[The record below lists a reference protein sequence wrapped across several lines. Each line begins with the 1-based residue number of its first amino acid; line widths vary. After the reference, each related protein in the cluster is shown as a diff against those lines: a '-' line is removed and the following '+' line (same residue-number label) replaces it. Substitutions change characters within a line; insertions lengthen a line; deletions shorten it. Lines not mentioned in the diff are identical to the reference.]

1 VTGPTDVLLR
11 ADDGHVRVLTLNRP
25 HRRNALN
32 RELLSRLTAEI
43 TEAES
48 DEGVWVVVLTGAGEA
63 FCAGGDLK
71 EMAEGDRDGRRILR
85 PTVTAG
91 RGIFEVMTRME
102 TPVIGALN
110 GHAVAGGFELALAC
124 DLRIGAEGAQFGLP
138 EARRGMGAAFGTV
151 VLPRLVA
158 PAVAMRMLFTG
169 DYIDAGEALSLGL
182 LNEAVP
188 VERVLPTALDLARR
202 IAANAPLTVRR
213 VKANVYGTSGV
224 PLQAALALD
233 LGPDPY
239 NSEDRVE
246 GVRAFV
252 EKRAP
257 QWRNR

>member
-1 VTGPTDVLLR
+1 VTEATDVLMR
-11 ADDGHVRVLTLNRP
+11 ADEGRVRVLTLNRP

-32 RELLSRLTAEI
+32 RELLSRLTAEM

-48 DEGVWVVVLTGAGEA
+48 DGDVWVVVLTGAGEG

-71 EMAEGDRDGRRILR
+71 EMAEGDRGGPRTLR
-85 PTVTAG
+85 PTVSAG

-138 EARRGMGAAFGTV
+138 EAKRGMGAAFGTV
-151 VLPRLVA
+151 VLPRLVP

-169 DYIDAGEALSLGL
+169 DYIDASDALALGL
-182 LNEAVP
+182 LNDVVP
-188 VERVLPTALDLARR
+188 AERVLPTALDLARK
-202 IAANAPLTVRR
+202 ISANAPLTVRR

-252 EKRAP
+252 EKRTP
-257 QWRNR
+257 RWRNR